1 MNIPRG
7 WAAFVI
13 VLVVAG
19 AAVWAL
25 RANPLLS
32 LWALLGALAVWEV
45 GRRSRYRH
53 SLRFLPPP
61 RSRTARSPARV
72 MRPAQVA
79 RGPGPVPVASVVG
92 RRSTGSTPR
101 RTPPPDGAA
110 PFDTTPA
117 VR

>member
-72 MRPAQVA
+72 MRPAQVHGA
-79 RGPGPVPVASVVG
+79 RA
-92 RRSTGSTPR
+92 RSPWHRSS
-101 RTPPPDGAA
+101 GAA
-110 PFDTTPA
+110 APA
-117 VR
+117 RRPAAPRPQMARRPSTQRRP